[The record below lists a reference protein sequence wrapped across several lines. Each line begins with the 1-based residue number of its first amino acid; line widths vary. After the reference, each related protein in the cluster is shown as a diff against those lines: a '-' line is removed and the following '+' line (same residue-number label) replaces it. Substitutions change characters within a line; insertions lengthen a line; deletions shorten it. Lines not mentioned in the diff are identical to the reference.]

1 MFRCICLD
9 LFPRT
14 SGTADIKMD
23 VSSHVETVCLLS
35 KLNVK
40 QHIEVELTMDE
51 MDLTAA
57 EKKAS
62 YEEIKEY
69 VQEKELDTLAV
80 IHHYDALIDEGN
92 DPIHDPQPLQ
102 EYMDKWDG
110 AAFIEQ
116 MQLNNKKAVLEIGV
130 GTGRLAVR
138 TAPLC
143 SIFYGIDISPKTVK
157 RAKKNLFSYE
167 NVTLICAD
175 LHIEQKRNAVKKA
188 AELLNDGGI
197 FVLSI
202 DKNPAEFI
210 DFGTRKLKIYPDKPE
225 EIESYIKV
233 AGMTTLN
240 RYNTE
245 FATIFV
251 AQKDR

>member
-1 MFRCICLD
+1 M
-9 LFPRT
+9 
-14 SGTADIKMD
+14 
-23 VSSHVETVCLLS
+23 S

-69 VQEKELDTLAV
+69 VREKELDTLAV

-138 TAPLC
+138 TVPLC
-143 SIFYGIDISPKTVK
+143 SVFYGIDISPKTVK

-175 LHIEQKRNAVKKA
+175 FLSYKFNRSFDVVYSSLTFMHIEQKRNAVKKA